1 MTIRCLLV
9 DDEPLALD
17 VLEHYIARLPSLQL
31 VARCGNAIEAG
42 ERLRGGDID
51 LIFLDIH
58 MPQMTGLEF
67 LRSLRSPPLVVF
79 TTAYPNYAVEGFNL
93 DALDYLL
100 KPVSFERFLKA
111 VHKAQE
117 YLELRHRPGGMA
129 DEGVPDH
136 FFVREEGRLVR
147 IAFDDI
153 LYIESLEDYVR
164 ICTRTRRI
172 VALQTMKHLESFLPA
187 PQFVRVHRSFI
198 VAFDAI
204 TSVTGNTIQIGG
216 AGIPAGIPIGKS
228 YRDDFFRR
236 IRQ

>member
-1 MTIRCLLV
+1 MSIRCLIV

-17 VLEHYIARLPSLQL
+17 VLEHYIDRLPSLHL

-42 ERLRGGDID
+42 EYLRAEGID
-51 LIFLDIH
+51 LVFLDIQ

-67 LRSLRSPPLVVF
+67 LRSLRTPPLVVF

-111 VHKAQE
+111 VNKAQE
-117 YLELRHRPGGMA
+117 YLELRNRSQRTA
-129 DEGVPDH
+129 DEPPDH

-147 IAFDDI
+147 IAFDDV

-164 ICTRTRRI
+164 IYTRTRRI
-172 VALQTMKHLESFLPA
+172 VALQTMKHLESFLPK
-187 PQFVRVHRSFI
+187 PRFVRIHRSFL

-204 TSVTGNTIQIGG
+204 TSVTGTSIQIGG
-216 AGIPAGIPIGKS
+216 TSLPIGKS
-228 YRDDFFRR
+228 YRDDFFRLV
-236 IRQ
+236 QQ

>member
-1 MTIRCLLV
+1 MSIRCLIV

-17 VLEHYIARLPSLQL
+17 VLEHYIDRLPSLFL
-31 VARCGNAIEAG
+31 VSRCGNAIEAA
-42 ERLRGGDID
+42 EYLRNGNID
-51 LIFLDIH
+51 LVFLDIQ

-67 LRSLRSPPLVVF
+67 LRSLRTPPLVVF

-117 YLELRHRPGGMA
+117 YLELRNRPNKTTDDA
-129 DEGVPDH
+129 PDH

-164 ICTRTRRI
+164 ICTRTRKI
-172 VALQTMKHLESFLPA
+172 VALQTLKYLESFLPK
-187 PQFVRVHRSFI
+187 PRFVRVHRSFL
-198 VAFDAI
+198 VAFDTI
-204 TSVTGNTIQIGG
+204 TSVTGASIQIGG
-216 AGIPAGIPIGKS
+216 TSIPIGKS
-228 YRDDFFRR
+228 YRDDFFRL
-236 IRQ
+236 IQQ